1 MTIRDI
7 AKLANVSVATVSK
20 IINKKDESISA
31 PTRERVL
38 QIIKEYNY
46 TPFANV
52 RVPVKGTTL
61 LIGILT
67 SGRGAQAKKLNGIL
81 RAIHREGYNAIV
93 CTCSSKEE
101 TQKKLQVLF
110 SYNVDG
116 ILWIQD
122 EDETRVSEQIGEIAH
137 LILRDNPAID
147 SNCVG
152 FSDADLAA
160 QGAKEL
166 IARKHSR
173 VLCAVPDRSAR
184 SRHFCEGFR
193 QQMSLAG
200 VPCDAQMCQVFG
212 EEELSL
218 LLSRYT
224 AILCMGTEI
233 ARRVA
238 ESAKNL
244 HLHIPNDLSLLCVD
258 VDGRSDAQ
266 SEHISTL
273 RPLCEQLGDYAATLL
288 IHRLENNPVPL
299 KVPALIAPLE
309 NSESIDMPKMLRN
322 KQILVV
328 GSVNMDVFI
337 GLDQPLQ
344 AGELV
349 SARSCVKVPGG
360 KGLNQA
366 VGVAKLG
373 MPAALIG
380 CLGKDYEGGILYDYL
395 KNNRVNVDSIQFSSK
410 MNTGNAYVHVW
421 KDGETTIVT
430 YSGASDLICAQNIR
444 DNEAL
449 FNHASYCLA
458 QFIEQEDLIPEV
470 VRAAQERGCKVIL
483 KPCKAEKIDDGILKG
498 VDILLPNKKEISRLL
513 PGEGSYEEKAQYFLD
528 RGVQHVIITLGHSGC
543 YLRDANHSRY
553 FPAADVTPVDTTGAG
568 DAFAATLSVY
578 LSEGADIERAIEYA
592 TIAAGL
598 STTRQGVPTS
608 LVDRETIEL
617 YMSRQCP

>member
-20 IINKKDESISA
+20 VINKKDESISA
-31 PTRERVL
+31 STRERVL

-81 RAIHREGYNAIV
+81 RGIHREGYNAIV

-101 TQKKLQVLF
+101 THKKLQVMI

-122 EDETRVSEQIGEIAH
+122 EDESYISEELGEITH
-137 LILRDNPAID
+137 LILRDNCAMT
-147 SNCVG
+147 SNYVG
-152 FSDADLAA
+152 LNYADLAA

-166 IARKHSR
+166 IAHKHNR
-173 VLCAVPDRSAR
+173 VLCVVPDRSER
-184 SRHFCEGFR
+184 SHYFCEGFR

-200 VPCDAQMCQVFG
+200 ISFNAQMCQVFG
-212 EEELSL
+212 EEELAL
-218 LLSRYT
+218 LLNRYT

-233 ARRVA
+233 AGRLA
-238 ESAKNL
+238 ESARNL
-244 HLHIPNDLSLLCVD
+244 HLHIPSDLSLLCID
-258 VDGRSDAQ
+258 VDGHSDIDTK
-266 SEHISTL
+266 HVSTL
-273 RPLCEQLGDYAATLL
+273 QPLYEQMGDYAATLL
-288 IHRLENNPVPL
+288 IRRLENDPAAL
-299 KVPALIAPLE
+299 KVPAFIPPLQ
-309 NSESIDMPKMLRN
+309 NTESIDTPKMLRN

-328 GSVNMDVFI
+328 GSVNMDVII

-349 SARSCVKVPGG
+349 SARSCIKLPGG

-373 MPAALIG
+373 TPATLIG
-380 CLGKDYEGGILYDYL
+380 CLGKDYEGSILYDYL
-395 KNNRVNVDSIQFSSK
+395 KSSHVNVDSIQFSSK

-430 YSGASDLICAQNIR
+430 YSGASDTVCAKNIR

-449 FNHASYCLA
+449 FSNASYCLA
-458 QFIEQEDLIPEV
+458 QFIQQEDLIPEV
-470 VRAAQERGCKVIL
+470 VRIAGKYGCKVIL
-483 KPCKAEKIDDGILKG
+483 KPCMTEKIDDHILQG
-498 VDILLPNKKEISRLL
+498 VDILLPNKKEIARLL
-513 PGEGSYEEKAQYFLD
+513 PDEASYEEKAQYFLD
-528 RGVQHVIITLGHSGC
+528 RGVKHVIITLGHNGC
-543 YLRDANHSRY
+543 YLRDAEHSRY

-578 LSEGADIERAIEYA
+578 LSEGTNIERAIEYA

-608 LVDRETIEL
+608 MVDRETIEL
-617 YMSRQCP
+617 HISRQCE